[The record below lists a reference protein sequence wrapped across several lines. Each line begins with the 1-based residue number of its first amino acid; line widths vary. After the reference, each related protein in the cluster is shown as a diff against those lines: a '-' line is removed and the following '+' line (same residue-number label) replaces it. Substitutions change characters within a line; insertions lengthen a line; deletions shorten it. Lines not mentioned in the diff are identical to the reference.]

1 MQTPPIP
8 CSFFLTATGN
18 CVDLLCREWAA
29 LFKRKMK
36 RPLAR
41 GIWLLAVTPLLLLM
55 TLLNGFCLALDE
67 CLFPSY
73 RHQPVKAP
81 VFVLGP
87 PRSGTTHLH
96 RTLALDTERFV
107 VSPAWE
113 VMLAPS
119 IVQKK
124 LLRGLIRLDRKSGRF
139 LARLV
144 DWVERRGLQAFD
156 ETHPGS
162 IRDAEEDYFYL
173 GSLLACTGWM
183 LAFPNWPG
191 FDRVLPGL
199 PGMTDGHRRR
209 ALAFYRLCLQK
220 QLYVDGGTRTLLS
233 KNASFSSWL
242 DLLPE
247 CFPDARFVVCMRD
260 PVKTLPSMLSTAEKA
275 MRGFWAEQKGDPMRD
290 RLLKSMKAHYQV
302 LYDQVPRLES
312 GRGLV
317 VENRELKEKLP
328 EVIRELNCRLD
339 LCFSDGFLQVIQSL
353 GEQSRAHRSPHQ
365 YDLKTYGLQEQD
377 LLESCPALAS
387 TLSTPQ

>member
-1 MQTPPIP
+1 MQTTPIRFS
-8 CSFFLTATGN
+8 SFLFAMGEG
-18 CVDLLCREWAA
+18 VHLLCCEWVA
-29 LFKRKMK
+29 LFKGKMK

-41 GIWLLAVTPLLLLM
+41 GIWLLVVSPLVLLM
-55 TLLNGFCLALDE
+55 TLWNWMCLALDE
-67 CLFPSY
+67 CFFPAY
-73 RHQPVKAP
+73 RRQSVEAP

-107 VSPAWE
+107 VSAAWE

-124 LLRGLIRLDRKSGRF
+124 LLRGLIRLDRKTGRL

-156 ETHPGS
+156 QTHPGS

-173 GSLLACTGWM
+173 GSMLACTGWM

-191 FDRVLPGL
+191 FDRALPGL
-199 PGMTDGHRRR
+199 SGMQDAYRRR
-209 ALAFYRLCLQK
+209 ALAFYRCCLQK
-220 QLYVDGGTRTLLS
+220 QLFVDGGERTLLS

-247 CFPDARFVVCMRD
+247 FFPDARFVVCMRD
-260 PVKTLPSMLSTAEKA
+260 PQQTLPSMLSTAEKA
-275 MRGFWAEQKGDPMRD
+275 MQGFYAEQKGDPMLD
-290 RLLKSMKAHYQV
+290 RLRQCMEAHYQ
-302 LYDQVPRLES
+302 LLHEQVPRLES

-317 VENRELKEKLP
+317 VENRELKERLP
-328 EVIRELNCRLD
+328 EVIQELNVRLD
-339 LCFSDGFLQVIQSL
+339 LHFSEGYLQLIQDL
-353 GEQSRAHRSPHQ
+353 GEQSRAHRSPHH
-365 YDLKTYGLQEQD
+365 YDLKTYGLQEED
-377 LLESCPALAS
+377 LLKSCPTLAS